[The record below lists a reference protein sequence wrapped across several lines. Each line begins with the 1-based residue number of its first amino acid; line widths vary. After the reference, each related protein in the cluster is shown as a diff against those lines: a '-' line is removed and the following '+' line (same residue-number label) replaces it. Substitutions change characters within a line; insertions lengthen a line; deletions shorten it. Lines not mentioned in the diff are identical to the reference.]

1 MAFLCPRKSLI
12 TPGTSL
18 SKSFIDRSTATL
30 LTWIVILLSG
40 DHTVFTF
47 LTLTIQ
53 REFQLYFSAVR
64 CCQLERQLKIQK
76 QRYLGFLVRSY
87 QE

>member
-18 SKSFIDRSTATL
+18 SKSFIDRSAATL
-30 LTWIVILLSG
+30 PTWIVILLSG

-47 LTLTIQ
+47 LMLTIQ
-53 REFQLYFSAVR
+53 REFQLDFYAV
-64 CCQLERQLKIQK
+64 
-76 QRYLGFLVRSY
+76 
-87 QE
+87 